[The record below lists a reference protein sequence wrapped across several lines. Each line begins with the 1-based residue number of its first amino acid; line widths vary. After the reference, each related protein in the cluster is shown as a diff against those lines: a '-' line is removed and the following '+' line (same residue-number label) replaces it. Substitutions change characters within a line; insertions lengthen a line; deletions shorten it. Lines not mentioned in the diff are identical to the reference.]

1 MIMIIWF
8 IKDFILL
15 PGKISLHMKEMEHL
29 LKKLNY
35 KGQDRICIINSNK
48 EFIEEIRRLKP
59 ELRIDEEIDPKYL
72 YNFFLIFVRNTDELK
87 ETAPRSIHN
96 LSADGILWF
105 AYPKKNSRKYNSDLS
120 RDTGWGV
127 VIYHGFEPVRQVS
140 VNEDWSALRFR
151 DQRFIRRKK
160 K

>member
-1 MIMIIWF
+1 MVYKRF
-8 IKDFILL
+8 YTFAGQNFLQ
-15 PGKISLHMKEMEHL
+15 MKEMEHL

-35 KGQDRICIINSNK
+35 KDQDRICIINSNK
-48 EFIEEIRRLKP
+48 GFIEEIKKIRP
-59 ELRIDEEIDPKYL
+59 GVRIDEEIDPKYL
-72 YNFFLIFVRNTDELK
+72 YNFFFIFVKNTDELK

-105 AYPKKNSRKYNSDLS
+105 AYPRKNSKKYNSDLS
-120 RDTGWGV
+120 RDTGWGL

-151 DQRFIRRKK
+151 DQRFIKRKK